1 MSFAL
6 LGLRLLLTSTAFN
19 QKRGVGFDGYG
30 SIRTYLIF
38 FSVIVPH
45 TWVLSLFLI
54 MSGMKRV
61 SQMEDGSE
69 DGARE
74 GAGMRWIL
82 HGESM
87 LE

>member
-38 FSVIVPH
+38 FFGYRAPY
-45 TWVLSLFLI
+45 
-54 MSGMKRV
+54 M
-61 SQMEDGSE
+61 
-69 DGARE
+69 GAFSFSYYERHEE
-74 GAGMRWIL
+74 GFANGRWK
-82 HGESM
+82 
-87 LE
+87 